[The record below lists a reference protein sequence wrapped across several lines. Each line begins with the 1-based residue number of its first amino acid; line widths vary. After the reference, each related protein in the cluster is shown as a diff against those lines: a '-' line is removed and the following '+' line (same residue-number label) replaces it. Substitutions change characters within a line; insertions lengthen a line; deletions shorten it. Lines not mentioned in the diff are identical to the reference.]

1 MNTHYLVVAGD
12 SHVRQSM
19 ATELRKGGF
28 NLTLAEN
35 GAQAELIAQSV
46 QVDVALVESHL
57 SDMTLDELRKKIEDC
72 RPNCRVVSLTSY
84 DLVRNKPEMLQYG
97 SGHYLIGIDQLL
109 DTPTQVSKDS
119 DASNWI
125 SPSNQSLMR
134 VIDVLVGLLEL
145 EYSEFGVTS
154 HVAMQLARATAGE
167 MGAGHEML
175 YEVVLGTLL
184 RDIGRLGLIGGCGES
199 DADESQGATGS
210 EQIQASL
217 RLLESVEFPWKVLP
231 VIRHHREHY
240 DGSGIPDGLKGREIP
255 MASRIVT
262 VVSAYVELTAG
273 EDGKGLDPVDALAE
287 LNHRT
292 GREFDPEVLE
302 AFQRVIDKRNGGRAS
317 KGKPTVVLVEPDT
330 QFRRLLKVRLANLG
344 MKVQELPDYERCKE
358 RMLKNPPDL
367 VMIGIDKDP
376 EEAFQTLVEVHED
389 EDLCRIP
396 VVFISSIAD
405 HVIKVRALRQ
415 GVDDFLAKSD
425 NMEELLAR
433 VENILIRR
441 AIRSEGEKQGR
452 RRGVTGSLEN
462 LSLPDI
468 VQTLTIGMKT
478 ACVTLR
484 SDELE
489 GRLWFNNGTLHHAE
503 HGKSSGDDA
512 FFEMVRWSSGEFVIE
527 HGSKSRESSIQKDA
541 MFLLMEGLRMIDEGR
556 ESQAAS

>member
-12 SHVRQSM
+12 SQVRQSM
-19 ATELRKGGF
+19 AAELRRGGF

-35 GAQAELIAQSV
+35 GAQAVLIAQSV

-57 SDMTLDELRKKIEDC
+57 SDMTLDDLRKKLVDC
-72 RPNCRVVSLTSY
+72 RPKCRVISMTSY
-84 DLVRNKPEMLQYG
+84 DMVRNKPAMLQYG

-109 DTPTQVSKDS
+109 DTPTTATVDS

-154 HVAMQLARATAGE
+154 HVAMQLARGTAVE

-184 RDIGRLGLIGGCGES
+184 RDIGKLGLRGGSAATEAAECN
-199 DADESQGATGS
+199 GATGK

-240 DGSGIPDGLKGREIP
+240 DGTGIPDGLKGREIP

-262 VVSAYVELTAG
+262 VVGAYVELTAG
-273 EDGKGLDPVDALAE
+273 EDGKGVNPVEAIAD
-287 LNHRT
+287 LNSRA

-302 AFQRVIDKRNGGRAS
+302 AFQRVIDKRNGGRTS
-317 KGKPTVVLVEPDT
+317 KGRPTVVLVEPDT

-344 MKVQELPDYERCKE
+344 MKVNELPNYERCKE

-367 VMIGIDKDP
+367 VLIGIDKEP
-376 EEAFQTLVEVHED
+376 EEAFQTLAEVQED
-389 EDLCRIP
+389 DNLCRIP
-396 VVFISSIAD
+396 VVFISSSAD
-405 HVIKVRALRQ
+405 HVVKVRALRQ
-415 GVDDFLAKSD
+415 GVDDFLTKSD

-441 AIRSEGEKQGR
+441 AIRSEGEKRGR

-484 SDELE
+484 SEKLE
-489 GRLWFNNGTLHHAE
+489 GRLWFDNGTLHHAE
-503 HGKSSGDDA
+503 SGKSSGDEA
-512 FFEMVRWSSGEFVIE
+512 FYEMVGWDSGEFVIE
-527 HGSKSRESSIQKDA
+527 HGSKSRESSIEQDA

-556 ESQAAS
+556 ESQAVS